1 MLDLLTHCLSLGGM
15 QPPKSYTYFKFPFFS
30 CKSFSVT
37 ELLFIAENTKEF
49 PSHIYY
55 IFLTKSGHPWK
66 TNVLPLQF
74 TFWMLLAFKS
84 IATDCSQ
91 GTACM
96 EQSESCILFKLSI
109 FKTGRRG
116 KLGNIHILI
125 KMRALHQKN
134 TSQLI
139 FCP

>member
-1 MLDLLTHCLSLGGM
+1 M
-15 QPPKSYTYFKFPFFS
+15 QPPRSHTQFKFPFFFS

-37 ELLFIAENTKEF
+37 KLLFKAENTKEF
-49 PSHIYY
+49 PSHTYY
-55 IFLTKSGHPWK
+55 IFLTKSGHPSK
-66 TNVLPLQF
+66 TNALPLQF

-96 EQSESCILFKLSI
+96 KQSESCILFKLMNKMNDCSI

-125 KMRALHQKN
+125 KMRAHHQKN

-139 FCP
+139 FCPQTHS